1 MTRVNISAS
10 VLRWALDRS
19 RRTEAIKDKFPK
31 LSEWL
36 DGESQPTLRQLEGLA
51 KATMTPLGYLFLP
64 EPPVDRLPIP
74 LLRTLGDDPIWQ
86 PSPDLLETVQT
97 MERRQVWMR
106 EYLID
111 QGQNPLEFVNSAE
124 LIAPPKRIARDIR
137 LELRLVEGW
146 AADQTSWSVALRLLQ
161 KTIEKAGIIVVV
173 TGIVGNNTRRK
184 LDVSEFRGFVL
195 VDEYAPLVFVNG
207 ADSKAAQM
215 FTLAHEV
222 AHIWLGSSAAFDL
235 RELQPADNETEQMC
249 NRIAAEFLVPAE
261 ELQAFWPSIS
271 RESNRFQAGAH
282 RFKVSEIVVARRL
295 LDLEL
300 ISKNEFLVFYRNYM
314 DQEHRVAVKGGG
326 GGNFYATQNLRVG
339 RRFTEAV
346 VRAAREEKLLYNEAF
361 RLTGLYGKTFDRYVK
376 LIESGEV
383 V

>member
-19 RRTEAIKDKFPK
+19 RRTEAIKHKFPK

-51 KATMTPLGYLFLP
+51 KATMTPLGYLFLQ

-74 LLRTLGDDPIWQ
+74 LLRTQGDDPIWQ

-106 EYLID
+106 EYLIE

-124 LIAPPKRIARDIR
+124 LIESPKRIARDIR
-137 LELRLVEGW
+137 RELGLVEGW
-146 AADQTSWSVALRLLQ
+146 AADQASWSAALRLLQ
-161 KTIEKAGIIVVV
+161 KTIEKAGVIVVV
-173 TGIVGNNTRRK
+173 TGIVGNNTHRK

-207 ADSKAAQM
+207 ADSKGAQM
-215 FTLAHEV
+215 FTLVHEV

-235 RELQPADNETEQMC
+235 RELQPADNETEQIC
-249 NRIAAEFLVPAE
+249 NRIAAEFLVPEE

-271 RESNRFQAGAH
+271 RDSNRFQAGAR

-300 ISKNEFLVFYRNYM
+300 ISKNEFLDFYRNYM
-314 DQEHRVAVKGGG
+314 DQEHRAAVKGGG
-326 GGNFYATQNLRVG
+326 GGDFYATQNLRVG
-339 RRFTEAV
+339 QRFTEAV